1 MKTLHTALPVQFKFF
16 GKPKEFDKQSFDIKL
31 AEFREKAYASLTE
44 NHDFPR
50 ASCLIDGRASCLI
63 DDGIAAIRTLLS
75 NLWKNP
81 EKLDKLNWPEI
92 SAYMWVDDNHTAYS
106 VKIMYRNDLMLPP
119 CCETAESSNFEEV
132 IKAEKDEVIQK
143 YGFTEIPAKQYRV
156 RFDNHEAVL
165 SKQQLREL
173 QSEHP
178 QWYFAI
184 VEEVN
189 KR

>member
-1 MKTLHTALPVQFKFF
+1 MKSLHKALPVQFKFF
-16 GKPKEFDKQSFDIKL
+16 GRPKPIEAQSFDAKL
-31 AEFREKAYASLTE
+31 AEFRNEAYALITGL
-44 NHDFPR
+44 PR
-50 ASCLIDGRASCLI
+50 SCCLVDGRASCLI

-81 EKLDKLNWPEI
+81 EKLNKLKWPEI
-92 SAYMWVDDNHTAYS
+92 SAYMWVDDNHSAYS
-106 VKIMYRNDLMLPP
+106 VKIMYRRDLMLPP

-132 IKAEKDEVIQK
+132 IKTEKDEVIQK
-143 YGFTEIPAKQYRV
+143 YGFIELTPKKYRV

-165 SKQQLREL
+165 TEQQLREL